1 MCSTQHNNKNELSM
15 TQKETGKCSVHF
27 ETMAKHYNTLC
38 DSNTRV
44 LQGYL
49 CLAPEDW
56 RVLVQEFF

>member
-15 TQKETGKCSVHF
+15 TQKETRKCSVHF

-49 CLAPEDW
+49 CLAPED
-56 RVLVQEFF
+56 